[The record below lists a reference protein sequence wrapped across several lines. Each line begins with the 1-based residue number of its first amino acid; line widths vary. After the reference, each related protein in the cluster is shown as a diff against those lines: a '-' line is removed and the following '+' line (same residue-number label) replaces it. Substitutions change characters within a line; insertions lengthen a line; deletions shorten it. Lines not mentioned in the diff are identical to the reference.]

1 MEIKI
6 VFSNKVKIMEI
17 LKTILY
23 WIWKIVSYIFSSV
36 WNIIAFVFGWI
47 WDYIKLDSNTPKT
60 ASGNRDRRFKST
72 RELEKKDNS
81 SGCVI
86 FIILLLVF
94 GIGKMCSHKKD
105 KDVSSGHTD
114 TTVVE
119 KKKTGGKTK
128 SKTKP
133 SIHQNDKN
141 ADTAILPEASVP
153 EDEVIEDSEIEESD
167 ALVDPISFDS
177 INI

>member
-1 MEIKI
+1 
-6 VFSNKVKIMEI
+6 MEI
-17 LKTILY
+17 LKTVLY
-23 WIWKIVSYIFSSV
+23 WIWKIISYIFSLV

-47 WDYIKLDSNTPKT
+47 WDYIKLDAATPKT
-60 ASGNRDRRFKST
+60 ASGSRDRRFKST
-72 RELEKKDNS
+72 RDLEKKDNS

-105 KDVSSGHTD
+105 KDVTSGHVD

-128 SKTKP
+128 AQTKP
-133 SIHQNDKN
+133 SIHQNDKI
-141 ADTAILPEASVP
+141 ADTAILPESSVS
-153 EDEVIEDSEIEESD
+153 EDEIIEDGGIEESD
-167 ALVDPISFDS
+167 AIVDPISFDS

>member
-1 MEIKI
+1 
-6 VFSNKVKIMEI
+6 MEI

-23 WIWKIVSYIFSSV
+23 WIWKIISYIFSLV

-60 ASGNRDRRFKST
+60 ASGSRDRRFKST

-86 FIILLLVF
+86 FIILMLVF
-94 GIGKMCSHKKD
+94 GIHKMCSNKKD
-105 KDVSSGHTD
+105 KDVNTNHTD

-119 KKKTGGKTK
+119 KKKTTGKPK
-128 SKTKP
+128 SKAKP
-133 SIHQNDKN
+133 AVHQNDIV
-141 ADTAILPEASVP
+141 ADTTRLSEASMS
-153 EDEVIEDSEIEESD
+153 EDEIIEESEIEESD
-167 ALVDPISFDS
+167 VIVDPISFDS

>member
-1 MEIKI
+1 MD
-6 VFSNKVKIMEI
+6 V

-23 WIWKIVSYIFSSV
+23 WIWKIVSYIFISV

-60 ASGNRDRRFKST
+60 ASGSRDRRFKST
-72 RELEKKDNS
+72 RELEKKDNR

-86 FIILLLVF
+86 FIIMMLVF
-94 GIGKMCSHKKD
+94 GIHKMCSNKKD
-105 KDVSSGHTD
+105 KDVNANHTD

-119 KKKTGGKTK
+119 KKKTTGKPK
-128 SKTKP
+128 SKARP
-133 SIHQNDKN
+133 AVHQNDIV
-141 ADTAILPEASVP
+141 ADTTRLPDASVS
-153 EDEVIEDSEIEESD
+153 EDEIIEDIEIEESGD
-167 ALVDPISFDS
+167 MAEPISFDS

>member
-1 MEIKI
+1 
-6 VFSNKVKIMEI
+6 MEI
-17 LKTILY
+17 LKTVLY
-23 WIWKIVSYIFSSV
+23 WIWKIISYIFSLV

-47 WDYIKLDSNTPKT
+47 WDYIKLDAATPKT
-60 ASGNRDRRFKST
+60 ASGNRDRRFRST

-94 GIGKMCSHKKD
+94 GIGEMCSHKKD
-105 KDVSSGHTD
+105 KDVNSGHAD

-133 SIHQNDKN
+133 SILQNDKV
-141 ADTAILPEASVP
+141 ADTTRSQEASMS
-153 EDEVIEDSEIEESD
+153 EDEIIEEREIEESD
-167 ALVDPISFDS
+167 VIVDPISFDS
-177 INI
+177 INF